1 MKTYIIYF
9 DAPLLSGDKH
19 QIYIGENGA
28 YTTQVERAKKFDIN
42 NALTLLI
49 LILKLILKL
58 KKNLKYKVYE
68 K

>member
-1 MKTYIIYF
+1 MKYVIYF
-9 DAPLLSGDKH
+9 DAPLISGDKH
-19 QIYIGENGA
+19 QIYVGEDGH
-28 YTTQVERAKKFDIN
+28 YTTQVERAKKFDVN
-42 NALTLLI
+42 NLITLLI